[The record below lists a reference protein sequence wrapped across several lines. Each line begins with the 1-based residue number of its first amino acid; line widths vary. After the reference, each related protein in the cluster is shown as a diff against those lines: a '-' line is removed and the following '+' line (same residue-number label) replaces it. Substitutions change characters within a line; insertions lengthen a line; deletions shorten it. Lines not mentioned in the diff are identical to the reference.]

1 MEKQG
6 KDIQEITLAIEEQK
20 AVIPEKTF
28 EEIVFAPTDE
38 PGGYTSLEY
47 SEPAKT
53 ADDLGL
59 TEEDI
64 TYLKLK

>member
-1 MEKQG
+1 M
-6 KDIQEITLAIEEQK
+6 
-20 AVIPEKTF
+20 PEKTF
-28 EEIVFAPTDE
+28 EEVVFAAGDE
-38 PGGYTSLEY
+38 PTGFTTMEL

-64 TYLKLK
+64 TYLKLKWGKAYKPEE